1 LLSEFCPEFPPKCLR
16 LLIRFCRVAEAFFT
30 RHHHQHL
37 SKEEEAVLIDVAVA
51 AKVAAEEVN
60 YQ

>member
-1 LLSEFCPEFPPKCLR
+1 VNFVRHFPQNVCPFVS
-16 LLIRFCRVAEAFFT
+16 RFCRVAEAFFT

-37 SKEEEAVLIDVAVA
+37 SKEEEEAVLVDVAVA
-51 AKVAAEEVN
+51 AKVAAVPEN